1 MLESPRGGVRPHG
14 AAGPAARGHACG
26 SRGRVGSGAYP
37 VRVTTSE
44 DALETLVDTWLTLP
58 DVAERVGLD
67 VGKVRR
73 MLQERRL
80 VGVRRG
86 DPRVLSV
93 PERFLVPARTPAD
106 RDAAATGEWIPL
118 PWLQGTLTVLA
129 DAGFSDAE
137 AIVWLFTP
145 DETLP
150 GSPID
155 ALRAG
160 QKTEV
165 RRRAQAEL

>member
-1 MLESPRGGVRPHG
+1 MDPH
-14 AAGPAARGHACG
+14 AAAA
-26 SRGRVGSGAYP
+26 
-37 VRVTTSE
+37 
-44 DALETLVDTWLTLP
+44 DALVDSWLTLP

-73 MLQERRL
+73 LLQERKL
-80 VGVRRG
+80 VGMRRG
-86 DPRVLSV
+86 EPRVLSV
-93 PERFLVPARTPAD
+93 PERFLVPGHQGAG
-106 RDAAATGEWIPL
+106 ATGEWAAL

-129 DAGFSDAE
+129 DAGFSDEE

-145 DETLP
+145 DDSLP
-150 GSPID
+150 GAPID

>member
-1 MLESPRGGVRPHG
+1 M
-14 AAGPAARGHACG
+14 
-26 SRGRVGSGAYP
+26 
-37 VRVTTSE
+37 RVTTPAT
-44 DALETLVDTWLTLP
+44 ALESLVDTWLTLP

-73 MLQERRL
+73 MVQERRL

-86 DPRVLSV
+86 EPRVLSV
-93 PERFLVPARTPAD
+93 PERFLVPARADDD
-106 RDAAATGEWIPL
+106 RDAAATGDWIAL

-129 DAGFSDAE
+129 DAGFSDEE